1 MHLFFVCLVL
11 GLWFFPSHTSGILVI
26 SVMFLIAFMTASVS
40 LGLTNGDSVWKNFQ
54 NLPKKLKIIVGIAF
68 LGTIPLSLCI
78 WVQSLIFP
86 ERKEVMKA

>member
-40 LGLTNGDSVWKNFQ
+40 LGLTNGDSVWK
-54 NLPKKLKIIVGIAF
+54 IIVGIAF

-86 ERKEVMKA
+86 ERKEVMKT